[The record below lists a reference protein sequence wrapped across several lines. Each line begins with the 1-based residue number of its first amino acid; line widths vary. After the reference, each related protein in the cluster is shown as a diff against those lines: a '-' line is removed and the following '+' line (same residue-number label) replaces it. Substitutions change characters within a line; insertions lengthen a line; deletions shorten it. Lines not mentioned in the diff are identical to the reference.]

1 MFLNVV
7 PRNILM
13 FHNRGEHQRRSE
25 WNRERISYGFVMLF
39 FRTVFEYIQSQAL
52 VNILE
57 KIFVSSPSVMI
68 IVFCVL
74 RSLKLANVGPNIGCV
89 DTNGVSGLGVKFR

>member
-1 MFLNVV
+1 MFFECRAGSL
-7 PRNILM
+7 LM

-39 FRTVFEYIQSQAL
+39 KTVFEYIQSQSL

-57 KIFVSSPSVMI
+57 KDFAHVVAFGNDDCIL
-68 IVFCVL
+68 C
-74 RSLKLANVGPNIGCV
+74 
-89 DTNGVSGLGVKFR
+89 T